1 MTAGGQPDPL
11 VPSDPPDPADPGN
24 EPLGVASVL
33 LGIVGLFLGIVTI
46 YGVRGVALALGIVAV
61 ILAGTA
67 LRRATTQQ
75 ERGTAYGGIVLGA
88 VTLAVGV
95 VVVSRM

>member
-1 MTAGGQPDPL
+1 VTADGQHDPL
-11 VPSDPPDPADPGN
+11 VPSDDDPGN

-46 YGVRGVALALGIVAV
+46 FGVRGVALALGIVAV

-67 LRRATTQQ
+67 VRRASNEQ
-75 ERGTAYGGIVLGA
+75 ERGTAYGGLVLGT
-88 VTLAVGV
+88 VTLVVGIV
-95 VVVSRM
+95 VLNR